1 MGPYKIA
8 KQVNVRDTMAKHHHR
23 VLCQLNA
30 EERHAFDGCY
40 IDNYA
45 TTFGYTYKRDI
56 GLVVITPRR
65 RIYFLE
71 GAAEKTKSLSI
82 IRYVDDADRL
92 SILYGLYERGK
103 IDFMTYATARNF
115 IDGTNLLC

>member
-1 MGPYKIA
+1 MEHYKGA
-8 KQVNVRDTMAKHHHR
+8 KQANVRDTMAKHHHR
-23 VLCQLNA
+23 VLCQLNPD
-30 EERHAFDGCY
+30 ERHVFDGCY
-40 IDNYA
+40 NDNYA
-45 TTFGYTYKRDI
+45 TIFGYTYKRDV

-82 IRYVDDADRL
+82 IRYVDDADRV

-103 IDFMTYATARNF
+103 IDFITYATARNF
-115 IDGTNLLC
+115 IDGTTPLC